1 MSEEYNLL
9 YIIITIIPQAH
20 TKNEKI
26 DINKLSTSG
35 IIVLIKSAPK
45 YIQIFPKF
53 FYKNKQNV
61 SMYKNTF
68 GLNHCN
74 THFGIM
80 AQ

>member
-1 MSEEYNLL
+1 MSVEYSLL
-9 YIIITIIPQAH
+9 YITIIPQAH
-20 TKNEKI
+20 TKNERV
-26 DINKLSTSG
+26 INKH
-35 IIVLIKSAPK
+35 KWNNNFNKKCPK

-68 GLNHCN
+68 GLSHCN

-80 AQ
+80 AHSP

>member
-1 MSEEYNLL
+1 MSAEYSLL
-9 YIIITIIPQAH
+9 YITIIPQAH

-26 DINKLSTSG
+26 DINKHKWNNSF
-35 IIVLIKSAPK
+35 IKNAPK

-53 FYKNKQNV
+53 FYKNIQNV

-80 AQ
+80 AHSP